1 MTKYSFTKSNLC
13 SAPTGRLSKAKRP
26 ILGVFLMVMLVG
38 ALSIYLLEVN
48 SIAAKGYEIR
58 NLEEQVDEIQAENEK
73 LAVRVIE
80 LKSMNEL
87 DEKVAALDMV
97 PVGGMTYYDTM
108 DMDQVVA
115 RR

>member
-1 MTKYSFTKSNLC
+1 MTKYSFTKNNLC
-13 SAPTGRLSKAKRP
+13 SAPAGRLSKARKP
-26 ILGVFLMVMLVG
+26 ILGVFLMVMLVS

-48 SIAAKGYEIR
+48 NIAAKGYEIR
-58 NLEEQVDEIQAENEK
+58 ELEKQVNEIQEGNEK

-97 PVGGMTYYDTM
+97 PVDSMTYYDTIG
-108 DMDQVVA
+108 QVVA

>member
-1 MTKYSFTKSNLC
+1 MTKYSLTKSNLC
-13 SAPTGRLSKAKRP
+13 SAPTGRLSKAKKP
-26 ILGVFLMVMLVG
+26 IIAVFLLVMLVG

-48 SIAAKGYEIR
+48 NIAAKGYEIR
-58 NLEEQVDEIQAENEK
+58 ELESQVNEIQEENEK

-97 PVGGMTYYDTM
+97 PVDGMTYYDTIG
-108 DMDQVVA
+108 QVMA